1 MEFGPDLTPST
12 RQGRAT
18 SVFIYVSKRHMQGK
32 RWAGLS
38 TSYLVGNIPWQWV
51 GVNKEWCTAKCF
63 AWFCPINSKYL
74 LRSKD
79 QRLLKIRG
87 LLFWQMENLPWFR
100 GREGFKYFIHNF
112 TQGQYA
118 WCKVVIWFLK
128 HILTLKTSQ
137 LSQQLCFS
145 EAIDCTRS
153 FPFFC
158 FQGPFRW
165 FQFLCC
171 TMVGLQTAAGSP
183 ALSIGGLLFIVGL
196 VSGSADR
203 YSRLEEAYAGA

>member
-1 MEFGPDLTPST
+1 MEFGPDLTTST

-38 TSYLVGNIPWQWV
+38 TSHLVGNIPWQWV
-51 GVNKEWCTAKCF
+51 GMNKEWCPAKCF
-63 AWFCPINSKYL
+63 ALFCPINSKCL
-74 LRSKD
+74 LRPKD

-118 WCKVVIWFLK
+118 GCKVVIRFLK

-145 EAIDCTRS
+145 EDILIYFHLAPR
-153 FPFFC
+153 
-158 FQGPFRW
+158 
-165 FQFLCC
+165 QFN
-171 TMVGLQTAAGSP
+171 VSIQTLKS
-183 ALSIGGLLFIVGL
+183 LFSLIWIKKSSL
-196 VSGSADR
+196 H
-203 YSRLEEAYAGA
+203 YTCH